1 MNITATKLSGEDIL
15 AKYPITN
22 TKWDYSHLSL
32 TVSNVVY
39 DGYYYCWLNNIV
51 TGLITTDPW
60 YRAFKDYV
68 PISDDVMSTLYH
80 TTVEGNPVLLL
91 MYKKIYV

>member
-1 MNITATKLSGEDIL
+1 MNITAAKMSGEEIL
-15 AKYPITN
+15 AKYPILN
-22 TKWDYSHLSL
+22 TKWKYS
-32 TVSNVVY
+32 NREY
-39 DGYYYCWLNNIV
+39 DWNGYNGYYYSNYKDWSTEV
-51 TGLITTDPW
+51 VTDPW

-91 MYKKIYV
+91 MYKKKYV

>member
-1 MNITATKLSGEDIL
+1 MSGREIL

-22 TKWDYSHLSL
+22 TKWKYSHQSFP
-32 TVSNVVY
+32 VDNVMY
-39 DGYYYCWLNNIV
+39 DGYYYCWLNDVV

-60 YRAFKDYV
+60 YRVFKDYG

-91 MYKKIYV
+91 MYKKRFV

>member
-1 MNITATKLSGEDIL
+1 MTGKEIL
-15 AKYPITN
+15 DKYPITN
-22 TKWDYSHLSL
+22 TKWAYCHLSL

-68 PISDDVMSTLYH
+68 PISDDDMSTLYH

-91 MYKKIYV
+91 MYKKKYV

>member
-1 MNITATKLSGEDIL
+1 MSGKEIDV
-15 AKYPITN
+15 KYPILN
-22 TKWDYSHLSL
+22 TKWKYSHLSL

-51 TGLITTDPW
+51 TALITTDPW

-80 TTVEGNPVLLL
+80 TTVEGNDVLLL
-91 MYKKIYV
+91 MYKKKFV

>member
-1 MNITATKLSGEDIL
+1 MSGREIL

-22 TKWDYSHLSL
+22 TKWKYSHQSFP
-32 TVSNVVY
+32 VDNVMY
-39 DGYYYCWLNNIV
+39 DGYYYCWLNDIV
-51 TGLITTDPW
+51 TGHYSIITIDPW
-60 YRAFKDYV
+60 YRAFKDYG

-91 MYKKIYV
+91 MYKKIFV

>member
-1 MNITATKLSGEDIL
+1 M
-15 AKYPITN
+15 
-22 TKWDYSHLSL
+22 
-32 TVSNVVY
+32 Y

-68 PISDDVMSTLYH
+68 PISDDDMSTLYH

-91 MYKKIYV
+91 MYKRNMFDFRNFCGKVRL

>member
-1 MNITATKLSGEDIL
+1 MSGKEIDV
-15 AKYPITN
+15 KYPITN
-22 TKWDYSHLSL
+22 TKWKYSHQSFP
-32 TVSNVVY
+32 VDNVMY
-39 DGYYYCWLNNIV
+39 DGYYYCWFNDVV

-60 YRAFKDYV
+60 YRAFKDYG

-91 MYKKIYV
+91 MYKKKFV

>member
-1 MNITATKLSGEDIL
+1 MTGKEIL

-22 TKWDYSHLSL
+22 TKWAYSHLSF

-68 PISDDVMSTLYH
+68 PFSDDDMSTLYH

-91 MYKKIYV
+91 MYKKKYV